1 MILIHIGND
10 RLCLNDID
18 SYNFLKELDENMDLT
33 PNNLVMDTTFF
44 SKVWKADFLN
54 RYSLCFPFS

>member
-18 SYNFLKELDENMDLT
+18 SYNFLKEPDETMDLT
-33 PNNLVMDTTFF
+33 PNNLVLDTTFF
-44 SKVWKADFLN
+44 SRFGKLI
-54 RYSLCFPFS
+54 S